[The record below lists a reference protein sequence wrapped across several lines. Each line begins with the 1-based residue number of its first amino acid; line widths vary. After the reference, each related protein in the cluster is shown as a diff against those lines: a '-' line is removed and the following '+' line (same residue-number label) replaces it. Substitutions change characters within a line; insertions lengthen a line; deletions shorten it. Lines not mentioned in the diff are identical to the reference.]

1 MTFFDQHVP
10 RTVRFYITGASNSFR
25 PCLPDT
31 RRPDLVG
38 DFLIKVAAVKEVSVY
53 MAEYPPDQPIFLEL
67 LGDMSS
73 PWPGFAKLKL
83 TNPSAQFIDTV
94 IRRCPIGALQVAR
107 LPLHPNYDGL
117 RLLASQCPSLKR
129 LYIDKTRRSR
139 NEPFAARTWVI
150 EDICGAFVH
159 LEWLALGGI
168 EDSDIETFN
177 VSTYQYLSLLIL
189 AISIT

>member
-1 MTFFDQHVP
+1 L
-10 RTVRFYITGASNSFR
+10 A
-25 PCLPDT
+25 DT

-38 DFLIKVAAVKEVSVY
+38 NFLIKVAGVKEVSVY
-53 MAEYPPDQPIFLEL
+53 ITEQSPDQPTFLEL

-83 TNPSAQFIDTV
+83 ANPSAQIIDAV
-94 IRRCPIGALQVAR
+94 IRRCPIGALRVAR
-107 LPLHPNYDGL
+107 LPLHPNYDEL

-129 LYIDKTRRSR
+129 LYVDKPRRSR
-139 NEPFAARTWVI
+139 SRPIAARTWNI

-159 LEWLALGGI
+159 LEWLVFAGI
-168 EDSDIETFN
+168 EDSDIEMLN

-189 AISIT
+189 EISYRPLTVITNIYKPELGDFQNY